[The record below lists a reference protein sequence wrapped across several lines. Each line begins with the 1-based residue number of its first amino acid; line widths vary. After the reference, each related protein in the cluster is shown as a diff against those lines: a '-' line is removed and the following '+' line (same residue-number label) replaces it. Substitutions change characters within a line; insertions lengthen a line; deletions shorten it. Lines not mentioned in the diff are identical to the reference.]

1 MTRDLAQLASR
12 PFDLLIVG
20 AGVYGAALAY
30 EASRQGYSVAVVD
43 RGDFAGGSSS
53 NSLKILHGG
62 LRYLQQLNLPRM
74 RSSIRAR
81 RGWAQ
86 LAPNF
91 VTPLACA
98 IATKGLGSR
107 SMAALSAALLANELV
122 SFDRNHGIG
131 EANRLPPARL
141 VSSNEYAALTDGL
154 CTTVNTPGA
163 MWWDALALDTER
175 LVLELLARAA
185 DNGAVLANYVEVK
198 SLRIDAGVV
207 QGAVVA
213 DVESADEI
221 QIRAQRVVCTGNAIS
236 AGFMAA
242 APGLR
247 HIATRPRCHALNIIV
262 DRMLPTRTALALS
275 APSAGA
281 KATKGDLFFVP
292 WRDRTMVGTHYA
304 MADGAEL
311 TPERRRQRVGEFL
324 QLIRAAAP
332 QWSIGTADI
341 TFVHWGDLPVDSR
354 WRPGEPIRLSPHV
367 EIVDGGTAEA
377 AGLWLMSG
385 PKFTTAL
392 ESAST
397 SLRRMVKGLE
407 PALRPADESG
417 RARSPFTEGLAR
429 MDKERTMDGKA
440 ELAAKFLH
448 ARRLEDVVLRRTGC
462 GSGGYPGRAALEAC
476 ANGMA
481 RALQWSEAR
490 EATEIA
496 AVEQQYRERHFWDPP
511 EAQSAAK
518 EFSRAVA
525 FRSQAYVP

>member
-1 MTRDLAQLASR
+1 MTRDLAQLGSR

-30 EASRQGYSVAVVD
+30 EAGRQGYSVAVVD

-62 LRYLQQLNLPRM
+62 LRYLQQLDLPRM

-98 IATKGLGSR
+98 IATRGLGSR

-122 SFDRNHGIG
+122 SFDRNQGID

-154 CTTVNTPGA
+154 CNTVNTPGA

-185 DNGAVLANYVEVK
+185 DTGAVLANYVEVK

-207 QGAVVA
+207 RGAAVV
-213 DVESADEI
+213 DVDSGKEI
-221 QIRAQRVVCTGNAIS
+221 EIRAQRVVCTGSAIS

-242 APGLR
+242 VPGLQP
-247 HIATRPRCHALNIIV
+247 IATRPRCHALNIIV

-275 APSAGA
+275 APSSGA
-281 KATKGDLFFVP
+281 KAAKGDLFFVP
-292 WRDRTMVGTHYA
+292 WKDRTMVGTHYA
-304 MADGAEL
+304 MADGAEP
-311 TPERRRQRVGEFL
+311 TKERRRQLVGEFL

-332 QWSIGTADI
+332 QWSIGAADI
-341 TFVHWGDLPVDSR
+341 TFVHWGDLPIDSR

-367 EIVDGGTAEA
+367 EIVDGGTAQA
-377 AGLWLMSG
+377 AGLWLLSG

-392 ESAST
+392 EEAST
-397 SLRRMVKGLE
+397 SLRRVVEGLE
-407 PALRPADESG
+407 PSSRPAGEADP
-417 RARSPFTEGLAR
+417 RSPFMEGLAR

-440 ELAAKFLH
+440 ELAAKLLH

-462 GSGGYPGRAALEAC
+462 GSGGYPGRSVLEAC
-476 ANGMA
+476 AKGMA
-481 RALQWSEAR
+481 RVLQWSEASI
-490 EATEIA
+490 AAEIA
-496 AVEQQYRERHFWDPP
+496 AVEQQYRERHFWDPREP
-511 EAQSAAK
+511 QSDAR

-525 FRSQAYVP
+525 FRSQAHVP

>member
-1 MTRDLAQLASR
+1 MTRDIAQLGSR

-43 RGDFAGGSSS
+43 RGDFASGSSS

-98 IATKGLGSR
+98 IATRGVGSR

-122 SFDRNHGIG
+122 SFDRNHGIS

-185 DNGAVLANYVEVK
+185 DTGAVLANYVEVK
-198 SLRIDAGVV
+198 SLRIEAGVI
-207 QGAVVA
+207 QGATVA
-213 DVESADEI
+213 DVESGAEI
-221 QIRAQRVVCTGNAIS
+221 QIHARRVVCTGSAIS
-236 AGFMAA
+236 ASFMAA

-247 HIATRPRCHALNIIV
+247 HVATRPRCHALNIIV

-275 APSAGA
+275 APSSGA
-281 KATKGDLFFVP
+281 KATQGDLFFVP
-292 WRDRTMVGTHYA
+292 WKDRTMVGTHYA

-311 TPERRRQRVGEFL
+311 TPERRRQLVGEFL

-332 QWSIGTADI
+332 QWTIGETDI

-354 WRPGEPIRLSPHV
+354 WRPGEPIRLSSHV
-367 EIVDGGTAEA
+367 EIVDGGTAKA

-392 ESAST
+392 EVAST
-397 SLRRMVKGLE
+397 SLRRVVKGLE
-407 PALRPADESG
+407 PASRTAGPSSP
-417 RARSPFTEGLAR
+417 RSSFMEGLAR
-429 MDKERTMDGKA
+429 MDKERSMDAKA
-440 ELAAKFLH
+440 ELAAKLLH

-462 GSGGYPGRAALEAC
+462 GSGGYPGRSVLEAC
-476 ANGMA
+476 ASGMA
-481 RALQWSEAR
+481 RALQWSEANI
-490 EATEIA
+490 AAEIA
-496 AVEQQYRERHFWDPP
+496 AVEQQYRERHFWDPR
-511 EAQSAAK
+511 EAQSETR

-525 FRSQAYVP
+525 FRSQAHVP